1 MSKINKLFNSQLIV
15 INIGLEF
22 FYLDLKKQGVP
33 TVNVNF
39 RPIAGGNKKMVS
51 LLSKLR

>member
-15 INIGLEF
+15 INIGLES
-22 FYLDLKKQGVP
+22 FYRDLIKQGVP